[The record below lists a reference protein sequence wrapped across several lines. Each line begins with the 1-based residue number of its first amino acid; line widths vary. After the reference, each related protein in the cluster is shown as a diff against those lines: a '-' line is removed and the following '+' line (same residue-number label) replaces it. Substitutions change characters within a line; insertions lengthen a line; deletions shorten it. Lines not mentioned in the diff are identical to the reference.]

1 MRALHLPLLA
11 CAALAASCADSPTA
25 IESLRPEAAVVS
37 SPRSVPITVMSRN
50 LYLGAELSPLFTL
63 ADPMQLPFVVATLWG
78 DVLANDFPTRATAMA
93 GEIVAQEPQ
102 LIGLQEVALY
112 AAHAPGQPPIV
123 LNYLALLQAALMAR
137 GLDYRVA
144 AGVNNISI
152 QLPYFTGSS
161 IGMISY
167 TLRDVILARADVET
181 SNAAAANYG
190 AMLPLSVAGNPVAI
204 PRGWT
209 AVDATRH
216 GTTIRF
222 VNTHLES
229 FHAGVNGLQAL
240 ELMQILEDEQ
250 KSVVLVGDINSG
262 PGDPDNRPAYGI
274 FQTAGFSDAWAV
286 AQPGVDGFTCC
297 FADQLTELT
306 RTPDHRID
314 VVLFRQPRNVDVG
327 VDHVSAAMVGGELGD
342 RVWSTLAGA
351 HLWPS
356 DHVGLVA
363 TLQYRAPRP
372 VAAGGRR

>member
-1 MRALHLPLLA
+1 MRALRLPLLA
-11 CAALAASCADSPTA
+11 CAAVIASCADSPTA
-25 IESLRPEAAVVS
+25 IESLRPEANVVVS
-37 SPRSVPITVMSRN
+37 QRSVPITVMTRN
-50 LYLGAELSPLFTL
+50 LYLGAELTPLFTL
-63 ADPMQLPFVVATLWG
+63 ADPTQLPFVVATLWG
-78 DVLANDFPTRATAMA
+78 NVLANDFPTRATAIA
-93 GEIVAQEPQ
+93 DEIAAQEPQ

-112 AAHAPGQPPIV
+112 VAQPPGQSSTV
-123 LNYLALLQAALMAR
+123 LDYLALLRAALENR

-144 AGVNNISI
+144 ASVNNISI

-167 TLRDVILARADVET
+167 TLRDVILARADVQT
-181 SNAAAANYG
+181 SNATAANFG
-190 AMLPLSVAGNPVAI
+190 VMLPLSVAGNPVGV

-229 FHAGVNGLQAL
+229 FHAGVNGLQAV
-240 ELMQILEDEQ
+240 ELMGILAGEQ

-274 FQTAGFSDAWAV
+274 FQTAGFTDAWTR
-286 AQPGVDGFTCC
+286 AQPGADGFTCC

-314 VVLFRQPRNVDVG
+314 VVLFRQPRNASVG

-342 RVWSTLAGA
+342 RIWSTLAGA

-356 DHVGLVA
+356 DHIGLVA
-363 TLQYRAPRP
+363 TLQYREPRP
-372 VAAGGRR
+372 VSANARR